1 MPPIKK
7 FTFKYHRPTGR
18 YRSFKTEYHDIKFK
32 GKICGSISESNN
44 WTLANRDE
52 RISIKFMVK
61 SNEEKCGWKWITLAA
76 KFSNTWNAKEFL
88 NRNVEVF
95 FKKYDLFFI
104 TDVV

>member
-18 YRSFKTEYHDIKFK
+18 YRSFETEYHDIKFK
-32 GKICGSISESNN
+32 GKKCGSISESNN

-61 SNEEKCGWKWITLAA
+61 NDEEKSGWKWITLTA
-76 KFSNTWNAKEFL
+76 KFSNTLNAKEFV
-88 NRNVEVF
+88 NRNIETI
-95 FKKYDLFFI
+95 FKKLDLFFI
-104 TDVV
+104 TDIV